1 MQDTN
6 PDLFQAMKVTRTISS
21 LLIAAAVAAC
31 ARRDPTS
38 ATPSRI
44 DNVAALNGAR
54 LELVEEGGI
63 AAFSTT
69 RTVRHDDRAF
79 TFVRRH
85 ICSANCPAPLDS
97 ASGTLS
103 TTASDSLFNIVWN
116 AQPGTL
122 KDDYGTTPNSAD
134 MVTYT
139 LRVVFDNT
147 TKSIRADDG
156 TMPAAMRKIV
166 DAIHGIVAAG
176 R

>member
-1 MQDTN
+1 MNVTN
-6 PDLFQAMKVTRTISS
+6 TLSS
-21 LLIAAAVAAC
+21 FVLAIALAAC

-38 ATPSRI
+38 TSAVRV
-44 DNVAALNGAR
+44 DNVGALNGAR
-54 LELVEEGGI
+54 LELAEEGGI

-69 RTVRHDDRAF
+69 HTVRHDDRAF

-85 ICSANCPAPLDS
+85 ICAATCGAPMDS

-103 TTASDSLFNIVWN
+103 FAASDSLFNIVWN

-139 LRVVFDNT
+139 LRIVFDNE

-156 TMPAAMRKIV
+156 TMPSAMRKIV
-166 DAIHGIVAAG
+166 EAIHGIVAAA
-176 R
+176 RK